1 MRDRRAALERLGATA
16 VAVGFSPADA
26 LAGLADHLEWPW
38 PFLADTERTVYA
50 RLGLRRA
57 SLRDAYSTGTMQRYR
72 EAAAAGEPVHAPVE
86 DARQLGGD
94 AVVRAG
100 RVLRLF
106 RPATPDDRPPV
117 DVLVGA
123 VAQAAR

>member
-1 MRDRRAALERLGATA
+1 MRERREALEELGATA
-16 VAVGFSPADA
+16 VAVGFSPPDA
-26 LAGLADHLEWPW
+26 LARLADHLQWPW
-38 PFLADTERTVYA
+38 PFLADTDRRVYV

-57 SLRDAYSTGTMQRYR
+57 RLREVYTAGTLRRYR
-72 EAAAAGEPVHAPVE
+72 EAAARGVPVHAPVE

-100 RVLRLF
+100 RVVRLF
-106 RPATPDDRPPV
+106 RPAAPDDRPSP

-123 VAQAAR
+123 VAEAAR

>member
-1 MRDRRAALERLGATA
+1 MRDRREALERLGATA
-16 VAVGFSPADA
+16 VAVGFSPPDA
-26 LAGLADHLEWPW
+26 LARLADHLEWPW
-38 PFLADTERTVYA
+38 PFLTDTERTVYA